1 MQFST
6 TWRIV
11 LSLVRNVCT
20 NTNTSTSTSTSGPP
34 LVRAVV
40 VEEEE
45 NAPTLSATLS
55 ACIMRG
61 HPTPYQLRAKQ
72 KTCRFRKIS
81 FFTCMICLTLA
92 THGITHSEK
101 HTRETL
107 LIVCHPDDESIFGA
121 SALGERTHVVVVT
134 DANSSGKGTKRKA
147 YLENAMKITG
157 LHGTCGIC
165 QSQSTRVQKN
175 VTVGILQSKIR
186 SSSGWSAFSQSIQT
200 SHKL

>member
-101 HTRETL
+101 HRETL
-107 LIVCHPDDESIFGA
+107 LIVCHPDESAYLA

-157 LHGTCGIC
+157 SSMGHGIC

-200 SHKL
+200 SHKLYA